1 VLNEA
6 TKGKCRQAQNQENKK
21 KIWLKAQITKN
32 KSKDTQWQSKS
43 TNSSAC
49 LKTIKQNLSF

>member
-6 TKGKCRQAQNQENKK
+6 TKGKCQQAQNQENKTK
-21 KIWLKAQITKN
+21 LWLKAQIAKN
-32 KSKDTQWQSKS
+32 QSKDTQWQSKS